1 MLGSHESDEFD
12 ESEETNQFRELAEF
26 GSSLFPDHV
35 KLAGRNQWSI
45 LSDMSSIRLLV
56 IIIWRLFCTD
66 HSGGWQSNS
75 FMKHPTTLDF
85 IWSLTRASI
94 VSSLLGRMMAVCWH
108 RFHSS
113 LVNELIKRRNLNML
127 ILSTLKKLKKKTIE
141 CLSPP
146 FLGTGSNNCNWAAI
160 APVEKRLINIGDQIM
175 IIVVYDMLLCE
186 DDFQNQ
192 PVEGPATTSPGNC
205 LLNLTRASL

>member
-1 MLGSHESDEFD
+1 
-12 ESEETNQFRELAEF
+12 
-26 GSSLFPDHV
+26 
-35 KLAGRNQWSI
+35 
-45 LSDMSSIRLLV
+45 MSSVRLLV
-56 IIIWRLFCTD
+56 IIILCLFCTD

-85 IWSLTRASI
+85 FWSLTRASI
-94 VSSLLGRMMAVCWH
+94 VSSLLGRMMVVCLH

-127 ILSTLKKLKKKTIE
+127 ILSTLKKVEKTIE

-160 APVEKRLINIGDQIM
+160 APVEKRLIDIGCWLICFYVRM
-175 IIVVYDMLLCE
+175 ISIIARIANAVQV
-186 DDFQNQ
+186 
-192 PVEGPATTSPGNC
+192 TIC
-205 LLNLTRASL
+205 LLVSTSVY